1 LPISSELNDRQH
13 QAVTTTEGPVLVIAG
28 AGSGKTRV
36 LTERI
41 RHLVSDKDVAPWN
54 ILAFTFTNKAAREMK
69 ERLDH
74 FCPGI
79 SRPLWVGTFHAT
91 GVRIL
96 RRHGDRVGVQKNFS
110 IYDATDS
117 LNLIKSILQRSILD
131 GRIVKSDRK
140 LRDSIS
146 RMKDELITP
155 ELAADQAV
163 NHVERRIADLYRQ
176 YEKELRRANALD
188 FDDLIVK
195 VVELLAADEEA
206 RTIYSK
212 RFHYVLVD
220 EFQDT
225 NPIQMAMIDA
235 LSSYHKNLFVV
246 GDDDQSIYSWRGAK
260 VEHILQFEGVY
271 PNTTIVRLEQNYRST
286 KTILAAANHVIANNA
301 GRMGKNLWTDGD
313 EGEAVKLLESMD
325 EETEAV
331 NVLQTVKTCLDSGFN
346 LKDIAI
352 LYRTNAQSRALEEVL
367 KMGSLPYQIIG
378 TVRFYERMEVRDV
391 LAYCKA
397 LANPAD
403 SVNLKRIINVPRRGI
418 GKTSFERLEAAAV
431 DRNVSIVDLI
441 RSGGHGLPTAAAKR
455 CAEFLEVFDKLHKI
469 ASEKNAPQ
477 AVEAIIEEVNYRSY
491 LKDGY
496 PDSDVRVENVDE
508 LINAAHLFAEQADQV
523 GEDKSLRAFLEEVAL
538 VADVDALDPQQGQLT
553 LMTLHNAK
561 GLEFDCVVVA
571 GLEEG
576 LFPHFNSSDTDEEV
590 EEERRLFYVGM
601 TRAKKQ
607 LFLSYANMRR
617 RMGHIEGATPS
628 RFLYEL
634 PENCLDHA
642 VRRRSQPAG
651 GLFGDDMGTYVA
663 GGSGWSKRYDREA
676 EAPQRQPDY
685 ESMSQEEP
693 AGYAVGMR
701 IRHESF
707 GAGVVRRVEG
717 KGEQMRVTVIF
728 DLGGER
734 KFLAHFA
741 PMRPI

>member
-1 LPISSELNDRQH
+1 LPISTELNDRQCE
-13 QAVTTTEGPVLVIAG
+13 AVTTTEGPVLVIAG

-41 RHLVSDKDVAPWN
+41 RHLVTDKDVEPWN

-69 ERLDH
+69 ERLEG

-79 SRPLWVGTFHAT
+79 SRPLWVGTFHGT

-96 RRHGDRVGVQKNFS
+96 RRHGDRVGIKKNFS
-110 IYDATDS
+110 IYDSDDS
-117 LNLIKSILQRSILD
+117 LKLVTSIMQRSILD
-131 GRIVKSDRK
+131 GRLVKSPRM
-140 LRDSIS
+140 LRDRIS

-155 ELAADQAV
+155 ELAADQAI
-163 NHVERRIADLYRQ
+163 NHIERRVADLYQQ

-206 RTIYSK
+206 RAIYSK

-235 LSSYHKNLFVV
+235 LASHHKNLFVV

-271 PNTTIVRLEQNYRST
+271 PKTTIVRLEQNYRST
-286 KTILAAANHVIANNA
+286 RTILDAANHVIANNA
-301 GRMGKNLWTDGD
+301 GRMGKNLWTEGD
-313 EGEAVKLLESMD
+313 QGETVKVLESMD

-346 LKDIAI
+346 LKEIAI

-378 TVRFYERMEVRDV
+378 TVRFYERMEVRDI

-418 GKTSFERLEAAAV
+418 GKTSFERLEGTAV
-431 DRNVSIVDLI
+431 DRDVSIVELI
-441 RSGGHGLPTAAAKR
+441 RSGDHGLPTAATKR
-455 CAEFLEVFDKLHKI
+455 CAEFLKLFDKLHKI
-469 ASEKNAPQ
+469 AAGKNAPQ
-477 AVEAIIEEVNYRSY
+477 AVEAIIDEVNYKSY

-496 PDSDVRVENVDE
+496 PDSDARIENVDE
-508 LINAAHLFAEQADQV
+508 LLNAAHLFAEQAEEAE
-523 GEDKSLRAFLEEVAL
+523 GDKSLAAFLEEVAL
-538 VADVDALDPQQGQLT
+538 VADGYALDPQQGQLT

-576 LFPHFNSSDTDEEV
+576 LFPHFNSIDTNEEI

-642 VRRRSQPAG
+642 VRRKSRAAG
-651 GLFGDDMGTYVA
+651 GLFGDDMDQFVA
-663 GGSGWSKRYDREA
+663 GGGGRSRRYEREA
-676 EAPQRQPDY
+676 EAPQQQPDY
-685 ESMSQEEP
+685 ESISQDGP

-707 GAGVVRRVEG
+707 GAGVVRKVEG
-717 KGEQMRVTVIF
+717 KGEQTRVTVIF